1 MYVKIAIT
9 QMKDLCHVCN
19 KNEVELYQ
27 LDFEGCFDCWMN
39 QTTPKIS
46 D

>member
-1 MYVKIAIT
+1 
-9 QMKDLCHVCN
+9 MKNLCQGCN
-19 KNEVELYQ
+19 KNEIEVYQ

-46 D
+46 YRSEIQIPNS